1 MELPDLVRE
10 YIDDR
15 VLPDYANGY
24 NTAEVIYD
32 IVLDLT
38 NERFK
43 LIEISGVE
51 RVYKSYADEEQLV
64 DCYWATPHNKQTI
77 IDYIEKAW
85 KSWEE

>member
-10 YIDDR
+10 YIDDS

-38 NERFK
+38 NGRFK

-64 DCYWATPHNKQTI
+64 DCYWATLHNKQTI

-85 KSWEE
+85 EWWEE